1 MNVAEKMLHL
11 QSVADEKRP
20 VMAGGTIL
28 IVEDNTVQRE
38 GLATVLRLRGFSVVP
53 AADAQ
58 EAVDLLERSE
68 PDLVLLDMLIPNE
81 MADGW
86 WFFKQRR
93 KNPRL
98 ASIPVLI
105 VTALSV
111 ASKEWAN
118 SLGAKG
124 LIRKPID
131 VEPLVTA
138 IHHCL
143 GNELSSESQA

>member
-1 MNVAEKMLHL
+1 
-11 QSVADEKRP
+11 
-20 VMAGGTIL
+20 MAGGTIL
-28 IVEDNTVQRE
+28 IVEDNTIQRE
-38 GLATVLRLRGFSVVP
+38 GLATLLRQRGFSVVP

-58 EAVDLLERSE
+58 EAVNLLDRSE

-81 MADGW
+81 AADGW

-93 KNPRL
+93 KSPRL
-98 ASIPVLI
+98 AAIPVII

-131 VEPLVTA
+131 LEPLVTA

-143 GNELSSESQA
+143 GNELPDGAQA